1 MAAPNASS
9 SSMIRTLAVIK
20 GFVENGYEVDL
31 FCIHA
36 NSNIV
41 LKDLSGYGFMEHVN
55 IIYADEE
62 KNGGANQ
69 AVYGMLSGSKGGIK
83 HKLFKIARKLYHYT
97 TLYDFTH
104 DIAKKVSIEKLPSK
118 EYEYVMSDSDPKTSH
133 IAMAKLVEQGLTYK
147 KWIQYW
153 GDPLVGDISASKTI
167 YTKKAIKR
175 EEKKL
180 FSKADKIVYTSPFTL
195 KEEQRI
201 QPEFANK
208 MIFVPT
214 PFIET
219 KIHSETKNNI
229 FTVGYYGDYFSNNR
243 DIMPLYNA
251 CNGMKNELILNVMGK
266 ADFALE
272 KTDNINVFPRGDI
285 SELEKKTD
293 LYICVLNKKGTQ
305 IPGKLYHYAATNRPV
320 LVLVDGDNK
329 EAMIEYIAGFDRY
342 LWCNNKENDIIQ
354 KIRALMAE
362 NQIWEPCEKLSCRKI
377 SAEIIS

>member
-41 LKDLSGYGFMEHVN
+41 LKDLSGYSFMEHVN

-62 KNGGANQ
+62 KKGGANQ

-83 HKLFKIARKLYHYT
+83 QKLFKIARKLYHYT

-195 KEEQRI
+195 QEEQRI

-219 KIHSETKNNI
+219 KIYSETKNNI

-329 EAMIEYIAGFDRY
+329 EAMIEYIAGFNRY
-342 LWCNNKENDIIQ
+342 SWCNNEENNIVQ
-354 KIRALMAE
+354 KLRDVMAE
-362 NQIWEPCEKLSCRKI
+362 KQIWEPCKKLNCREI